1 MDITRA
7 PPLTL
12 SPQTSSLQL
21 SAALLRA
28 ILVNHV
34 AHSEATRMA
43 KNVEANLRERLE
55 DAQNEKEKL
64 EAELRSIVSGTRFP
78 RISVALTRIYRDLN
92 TRRRRRRPKP
102 SVPSSTA
109 RRSSPPPR
117 VWAFRRRRPR
127 VPYPRA

>member
-1 MDITRA
+1 MGITRA

-92 TRRRRRRPKP
+92 TRRRRKRLKP

-117 VWAFRRRRPR
+117 AWAFRPRRPR